1 MRSFF
6 EWFAA
11 QPRES
16 TSRWVIFGKGPS
28 FARRAEFDLRTYRTL
43 SLNHVVRDQR
53 VDVAH
58 VIDIDVIEACADV
71 LEANASVVVLPWHPH
86 QHNKAGVRTLAE
98 WAEEIPVLRR
108 LAEAGRLLWY
118 DLGTSRRRH
127 GPGPTVPAPYF
138 SAEAALSLLALA
150 GARQVR
156 SLGVDGGASYSREFA
171 HLRDKTLLN
180 NGHQSFDTQ
189 FQGFARTMMQ
199 TGVDYAPLNI
209 ESPIRVFVGAAPPQM
224 LAVKVLEYSIRKHA
238 SMSVEVFPLFQAR
251 LEYPMP
257 KHAANRP
264 RTPFSFQ
271 RFVIPS
277 LKGFRGR
284 AIYVD
289 SDMQVFRDIRELW
302 ILPFNGADLLA
313 AREPGD
319 SGRRPQFSVMLLDCE
334 RLRWNLTEIVARLDS
349 GELDYEKL
357 MYRMAVAEK
366 IDAAIDSHWNSL
378 ERYEEGKT
386 ALLHYTDMN
395 TQPWLSRANKLNYL
409 WTRDLLEAIERGAI
423 TRDYVAAEVTA
434 GHVRPSLL
442 YQVDHRLEDTALLPA
457 SARALD
463 TKFVPPH
470 EQGTGSLAS
479 IATRP
484 LRYVRAALRQLYHGS
499 FLRDLELRIRRR
511 VNA

>member
-11 QPRES
+11 QPGETTR
-16 TSRWVIFGKGPS
+16 RWVIFGKGPS
-28 FARRAEFDLRTYRTL
+28 FSRRTEFDLTGYRSL
-43 SLNHVVRDQR
+43 SLNHVVRDQQ

-58 VIDIDVIEACADV
+58 AIDIDVIEACVDV
-71 LEANASVVVLPWHPH
+71 LERNASVVVLPWYPH
-86 QHNKAGVRTLAE
+86 QRNRPASRTLAE
-98 WAEEIPVLRR
+98 WTADLPVLQR

-118 DLGTSRRRH
+118 DLGTARKRY
-127 GPGPTVPAPYF
+127 GPGPTVAAPYF

-150 GARQVR
+150 GARNVR
-156 SLGVDGGASYSREFA
+156 SLGVDGGSSYSREFA
-171 HLRDKTLLN
+171 QLRDTTLLS

-189 FQGFARTMMQ
+189 FQGFARTIMQ

-224 LAVKVLEYSIRKHA
+224 LTVKVLEYSIRKHA
-238 SMSVEVFPLFQAR
+238 SMSVDVFPLFQAP
-251 LEYPMP
+251 LQYPMP
-257 KHAANRP
+257 KDPANRP

-302 ILPFNGADLLA
+302 TLPFDGADLLA

-319 SGRRPQFSVMLLDCE
+319 TGRRPQFSVMLLDCE

-349 GELDYEKL
+349 GDLDYEKL
-357 MYRMAVAEK
+357 MYRMAVAAR
-366 IDAAIDSHWNSL
+366 IDAAIDPHWNSL
-378 ERYEEGKT
+378 ERYEDGKT

-409 WTRDLLEAIERGAI
+409 WTRDLLEAIERGVI
-423 TRDYVAAEVTA
+423 TRDYVAAEVAA

-442 YQVDHRLEDTALLPA
+442 YQVDHGLEDTALLSK

-463 TKFVPPH
+463 ARFIPPH
-470 EQGTGSLAS
+470 EHGSGS
-479 IATRP
+479 IASLVARP
-484 LRYVRAALRQLYHGS
+484 LRFARAALRQLYHGS
-499 FLRDLELRIRRR
+499 FLHDLQLRIRRR
-511 VNA
+511 VSA